1 MNIETL
7 SKRRNELLKTLPNNS
22 ITILFSGREVFKTA
36 DELYTFSPN
45 RNFFYCTNIEQ
56 SNVVMVLLK
65 ENNKTS
71 EFLFIEKNDPI
82 KARWIG
88 EKIKPEKAQE
98 ISGIKNIR
106 FLDTLN
112 NFVNQQIQKN
122 ETVYLDLERQ
132 SWNKS
137 KSEAEELAL
146 ELKNKYPYIKINNI
160 YSNIAQLRMIKD
172 EEELKSIKKAISIT
186 KLGIENMM
194 KNAKP
199 NMMEYELEAYFD
211 FSLTSNGIREKAFHT
226 ITASGK
232 NATVLHYSQNNCK
245 VEDKTLV
252 LLDLGAAY
260 NHYSADISRTFPVNG
275 KFTQRQKDVYNVVLK
290 AQKEVEKNAKP
301 GVTLV
306 ELNETAKK
314 VLAKGCKELGLIKK
328 DEELIKYYFHGV
340 SHHLGLDTHDVGDRT
355 LPLQKGMVI
364 TNEPGL
370 YIEEEGI
377 GIRIEDDLLI
387 TENGCEVLSKE
398 IIKEVS
404 DIENFM
410 SK

>member
-22 ITILFSGREVFKTA
+22 IVVLFSGREKFKTA

-45 RNFFYCTNIEQ
+45 RNFFYFTNIEQ
-56 SNVVMVLLK
+56 SDVAMILIK
-65 ENNKTS
+65 ENDKTS

-82 KARWIG
+82 KSRWIG
-88 EKIKPEKAQE
+88 EKIKPEEAQK

-106 FLDTLN
+106 FLDTFNDFL
-112 NFVNQQIQKN
+112 NQQIQKN
-122 ETVYLDLERQ
+122 ENIYFDLERQ
-132 SWNKS
+132 SWNKG
-137 KSEAEELAL
+137 KSEAEEFAL
-146 ELKNKYPYIKINNI
+146 ELKNKFPHVKINNI
-160 YSNIAQLRMIKD
+160 YNNISQLRMIKD
-172 EEELKSIKKAISIT
+172 EEEIKNIKKAISIT
-186 KLGIENMM
+186 KLGIENMI

-211 FSLTSNGIREKAFHT
+211 FSLISNGIREKAFHT

-245 VEDKTLV
+245 AEDKTLV

-275 KFTQRQKDVYNVVLK
+275 KFTQRQKDVYNAVLK

-301 GVTLV
+301 GVTLI
-306 ELNETAKK
+306 ELNEIAKK
-314 VLAKGCKELGLIKK
+314 VLSKECKSLGLIEK
-328 DEELIKYYFHGV
+328 DDELIKYYFHGV
-340 SHHLGLDTHDVGDRT
+340 SHHLGLDTHDVGDRS

-410 SK
+410 EN